1 MLQDVTS
8 LFPQLSTRMKLT
20 LPEVWPASN
29 FFFRF
34 IKTWGGW
41 PRCMITL
48 WNDWLFFLPR
58 NPGGERLEKRNE
70 SRSLSLS
77 LFFSLSL
84 SICVH
89 TRVHS
94 GCMRVNVFLSFSFSL
109 SVCTL
114 NVFSASESQIH
125 ETGDVA
131 LPVSPLRYFFPTGK
145 RGRFNKR
152 SGNIAVLV
160 NWNRLK
166 LEWLISP
173 AS

>member
-77 LFFSLSL
+77 FSPFRSLSVYTRAYTVDVCVWMFFFLSLSL
-84 SICVH
+84 SL
-89 TRVHS
+89 HS
-94 GCMRVNVFLSFSFSL
+94 QRLL
-109 SVCTL
+109 
-114 NVFSASESQIH
+114 
-125 ETGDVA
+125 
-131 LPVSPLRYFFPTGK
+131 GK
-145 RGRFNKR
+145 REPNSR
-152 SGNIAVLV
+152 
-160 NWNRLK
+160 NRRCS
-166 LEWLISP
+166 SP
-173 AS
+173 GFTSSILFSNGQARAI

>member
-77 LFFSLSL
+77 FSPFRSLSVHTQWMYACECFSFSL
-84 SICVH
+84 
-89 TRVHS
+89 
-94 GCMRVNVFLSFSFSL
+94 SL

>member
-70 SRSLSLS
+70 SRSLSFFFALYLCTHARTQWMYACECFS
-77 LFFSLSL
+77 FSL
-84 SICVH
+84 
-89 TRVHS
+89 
-94 GCMRVNVFLSFSFSL
+94 SL

>member
-77 LFFSLSL
+77 LFLPFALYLCTHARTQWMYACECFSFSL
-84 SICVH
+84 
-89 TRVHS
+89 
-94 GCMRVNVFLSFSFSL
+94 SL

>member
-70 SRSLSLS
+70 SRFLSLS

-94 GCMRVNVFLSFSFSL
+94 GCMRDVMYVWMFFFLSLSL
-109 SVCTL
+109 SL
-114 NVFSASESQIH
+114 HSQR
-125 ETGDVA
+125 
-131 LPVSPLRYFFPTGK
+131 LLGK
-145 RGRFNKR
+145 REPNSR
-152 SGNIAVLV
+152 
-160 NWNRLK
+160 NRRCS
-166 LEWLISP
+166 SP
-173 AS
+173 GFTSSILFSNGQARAI

>member
-77 LFFSLSL
+77 FSPFRSLSVYTRAYTVDV
-84 SICVH
+84 CVW
-89 TRVHS
+89 
-94 GCMRVNVFLSFSFSL
+94 MFFFLSLSL

>member
-70 SRSLSLS
+70 SRFLSLSFSPFRSLSVYTRAYTVDVCVWMFFFLSLSLS
-77 LFFSLSL
+77 L
-84 SICVH
+84 
-89 TRVHS
+89 HS
-94 GCMRVNVFLSFSFSL
+94 QRLL
-109 SVCTL
+109 
-114 NVFSASESQIH
+114 
-125 ETGDVA
+125 
-131 LPVSPLRYFFPTGK
+131 GK
-145 RGRFNKR
+145 REPNSR
-152 SGNIAVLV
+152 
-160 NWNRLK
+160 NRRCS
-166 LEWLISP
+166 SP
-173 AS
+173 GFTSSILFSNGQARAI

>member
-77 LFFSLSL
+77 LSL
-84 SICVH
+84 SIYTRAYIVDVCVW
-89 TRVHS
+89 
-94 GCMRVNVFLSFSFSL
+94 MFFFLSLSL

>member
-34 IKTWGGW
+34 IKTWRGW

-70 SRSLSLS
+70 SLSLSLP

-94 GCMRVNVFLSFSFSL
+94 GCMRVNVFLSFSLSL
-109 SVCTL
+109 SL
-114 NVFSASESQIH
+114 HSQR
-125 ETGDVA
+125 
-131 LPVSPLRYFFPTGK
+131 LLGK
-145 RGRFNKR
+145 REPNSR
-152 SGNIAVLV
+152 
-160 NWNRLK
+160 NRRCS
-166 LEWLISP
+166 SP
-173 AS
+173 GFTSSILFSNGQARAI